1 MITTEITEL
10 LYKRAM
16 FIVKDSHAAED
27 IVQQCLVKLTK
38 QIADRPDMTENH
50 IRMWLYIVVRNQ
62 SLKYLRSRK
71 NFIVVDPIEFN
82 DNVDDAPS
90 PYQVIDNIEQS
101 SIMGERLKRVLK
113 LLPERQQL
121 LLKLQYEDK
130 MSYRDISKVTGLTP
144 GNIGFLINK
153 SMKVLRSKIEVN

>member
-1 MITTEITEL
+1 M
-10 LYKRAM
+10 
-16 FIVKDSHAAED
+16 
-27 IVQQCLVKLTK
+27 QQCLIKLTK
-38 QIADRPDMTENH
+38 QMDDKPDMTAEH
-50 IRMWLYIVVRNQ
+50 IKLWLYVVVRNQ

-82 DNVDDAPS
+82 NNVDDAPT
-90 PYQVIDNIEQS
+90 PYQVIDDKEQT
-101 SIMGERLKRVLK
+101 SIMGKRLREALK

-144 GNIGFLINK
+144 GNVGFLINR
-153 SMKVLRSKIEVN
+153 SMKVLKSKIAVN